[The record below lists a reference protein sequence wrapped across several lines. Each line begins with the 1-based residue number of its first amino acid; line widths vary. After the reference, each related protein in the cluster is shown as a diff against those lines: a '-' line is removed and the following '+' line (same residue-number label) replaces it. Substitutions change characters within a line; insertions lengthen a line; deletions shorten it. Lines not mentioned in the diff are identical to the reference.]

1 MQKHRLLIILETS
14 AEKSVAD
21 KMIIRRMREMKCNN
35 CGTENA
41 DGQQYCQGCGA
52 ALYGQSNMYTQQNQ
66 NTYGQQNAGTYAQ
79 QNAGT
84 YGQQN
89 LYSQQ
94 AYTTPPQQVV
104 YNQRITKENLPY
116 EFQPISMWG
125 YFGYEL
131 LFSIPLVG
139 FILLL
144 VFSFGG
150 TKNKNLKNFA
160 RSYFCFM
167 IVIIVLSIIFLGST
181 IGAALSYM

>member
-1 MQKHRLLIILETS
+1 MAETPQGFNGS
-14 AEKSVAD
+14 TGGYAG
-21 KMIIRRMREMKCNN
+21 NN
-35 CGTENA
+35 G
-41 DGQQYCQGCGA
+41 GFQGGN
-52 ALYGQSNMYTQQNQ
+52 YNQ
-66 NTYGQQNAGTYAQ
+66 NSNF
-79 QNAGT
+79 NR
-84 YGQQN
+84 
-89 LYSQQ
+89 SQ
-94 AYTTPPQQVV
+94 
-104 YNQRITKENLPY
+104 LPNTASIPEEY
-116 EFQPISMWG
+116 QPISMWG